1 MDAVLLSGGVPKPDE
16 PLYPYT
22 KGKPKALINIGGIPM
37 IQWVL
42 DAIEAAKTVSKV
54 VVVGMSPENNL
65 TSTKISAYIP
75 SKGDLLENVRLGVVE
90 LTEQNPESGHALIVS
105 SDIPAVTAESIDWV
119 VNKSS
124 ESDKDLYY
132 SIITRQ
138 IMEARFPDSNRSYTR
153 LRDVEV
159 CGGDMN
165 VVRML
170 KVAGDD
176 ELYRNIMDARKNVFK
191 QASLIGYDTLFYLLI
206 RRFDLKS
213 AVKQVEKR
221 LNITGEAVLCPYAEV
236 GMDVDKPHQL
246 EILRADLD
254 KKTVV

>member
-1 MDAVLLSGGVPKPDE
+1 MDAVLLSGGVPKPDD

-22 KGKPKALINIGGIPM
+22 KGEPKALIKIGGKPM

-42 DAIEAAKTVSKV
+42 DAIELAEAVSNL

-75 SKGDLLENVRLGVVE
+75 SKEDLLENVRLGVVE
-90 LTEQNPESGHALIVS
+90 ITNHNPEAGHALIIS
-105 SDIPAVTAESIDWV
+105 SDIPAITAESIDWV

-124 ESDKDLYY
+124 KSDKDLYY

-138 IMEARFPDSNRSYTR
+138 VMEEKFPDSKRSYTR
-153 LRDVEV
+153 LKDVEV

-165 VVRML
+165 VVRTSKL
-170 KVAGDD
+170 TGDD
-176 ELYRNIMDARKNVFK
+176 ELYIKILDARKSVFK
-191 QASLIGYDTLFYLLI
+191 QASLIGYDTLLYLLI
-206 RRFDLKS
+206 RRFDLES

-246 EILRADLD
+246 EILRAELE
-254 KKTVV
+254 KKTAV